1 MYPIDSFGTSLIF
14 NIINSWQHLN
24 RIPKTNDAIL
34 QKAAHTFAQ
43 SALAPLSIQKRKKGS
58 IIPVQVFHLFT
69 VFLVSHEKYV
79 LHKTLKIWQM
89 TMQVTSRARRVY
101 KIRGSQAVPSGRP
114 RQDGK
119 VTKQLVITDDNEEL
133 FFKLP
138 GPKKRLQKIKHNLMD
153 LVKNGRGADKKHW
166 NTFQKLKRKKTRIDY
181 IKD

>member
-34 QKAAHTFAQ
+34 QKAAYTFTQ
-43 SALAPLSIQKRKKGS
+43 SALAPLPIQKRKKGS

-79 LHKTLKIWQM
+79 FHKTLKIWQM

-166 NTFQKLKRKKTRIDY
+166 NTCQKLKKKNKNWLY
-181 IKD
+181 

>member
-1 MYPIDSFGTSLIF
+1 MKERWKHFKSTLAEFQKQMMQSFRKQLT
-14 NIINSWQHLN
+14 HLPSQPSHLSQFIKGK
-24 RIPKTNDAIL
+24 RVPS
-34 QKAAHTFAQ
+34 FQ
-43 SALAPLSIQKRKKGS
+43 SRYSI
-58 IIPVQVFHLFT
+58 T

-79 LHKTLKIWQM
+79 FHKTLKIWQM

-153 LVKNGRGADKKHW
+153 LVKNGRGADKKH
-166 NTFQKLKRKKTRIDY
+166 
-181 IKD
+181 

>member
-1 MYPIDSFGTSLIF
+1 MKERWKHLKSTLTEFQKQMMQSFRK
-14 NIINSWQHLN
+14 QHIHLPSQPSHLSQF
-24 RIPKTNDAIL
+24 RKGFHHSSPGIPSFYSFPSFPWKIRFSQNTEIL
-34 QKAAHTFAQ
+34 
-43 SALAPLSIQKRKKGS
+43 
-58 IIPVQVFHLFT
+58 
-69 VFLVSHEKYV
+69 
-79 LHKTLKIWQM
+79 QM

-153 LVKNGRGADKKHW
+153 LVKNGSGADKKHW
-166 NTFQKLKRKKTRIDY
+166 STCQKLMKKTRIDY